1 MKILEVSFGN
11 LNSLKGEWKID
22 FREPEFTQ
30 SGIFAITGAT
40 GSGKTT
46 ILDAITLALYGQT
59 ARQKNLSNSNEIMTR
74 GAGNCFAEV
83 IFQGKSGEVFRSR
96 WSQRRARDRADGRLQ
111 TPQILLDKVGKES
124 IETEKI
130 TTWKK
135 RVEEITGLNFERF
148 IRSVML
154 AQGQF
159 AIFLTSNQS
168 KKSEIL
174 EQITGTE
181 IYKKIGE
188 KVYQKFKQKRESLER
203 VKEKLNNQEPMSKS
217 QKEEI
222 ESNILE
228 LKDRIKNLNIE
239 RESSQ
244 ELKSRFD
251 SLDRVS
257 KSIDK
262 LKLKIESLKSEK
274 VRRADEIFLVDSR
287 ATVQILIKDLES
299 LKLQKKE
306 ALDEENKLKKEQ
318 SRVKD
323 IEIQIEKK
331 ERELDKLKL
340 ENFNQER
347 LLRIKKEL
355 QELRDTL
362 KNYIEDNRIKEA
374 ELKDEIKELSL
385 ELDSISNQRKQ
396 NIKQRDLEA
405 INRDLESFQKRL
417 EIDEE
422 FTKSFD
428 IESKKERLYSLK
440 FLKISQEIDN
450 ILERL
455 KKKREEERTLKK
467 DLELIELDRFRE
479 SLKDGEPCPLC
490 GSREHQKE
498 SIKKMNRSLESQE
511 LERIKES
518 IKDLEEELTKKRFE
532 RDRVPKEFI
541 KNIEISS
548 ESIELEIREIE
559 KSIEEFKRAES
570 SIYSLSLKIVN
581 LIKERDEIK
590 RFEFLK
596 EKIEL
601 KRNSLAQIQREKSQ
615 IETKIKR
622 LEGEK
627 NSISTKDI
635 EEITTLE
642 DELNS
647 IKKSRDESKGKIK
660 VIRDNLEKLKKELS
674 RKKEELRVAILD
686 SGIKNMESL
695 GSLNISDDEF
705 KVVENRVKKLNDDL
719 NLAESQLNEQQNEQ
733 KRLQNSLKDI
743 ERDSVAESLERV
755 EERLDDVLSQKAGL
769 EHQLKIDIELKER
782 YKKIAKEFEEIK
794 ESFKLW
800 EMLNSLIGSADG
812 AKFAKFAQAL
822 TMEYLLL
829 FANRHLNSLNPRYQ
843 IAQRDILDEKS
854 TLDLV
859 IIDRYQADFIRG
871 VATLSGGESFLVS
884 LALALGLSDLAGD
897 NIKIET
903 LFLDEGFGT
912 LDAETLDTVLI
923 TLDSLVAKNKMI
935 GVISHIEAIKSR
947 IATQIEVKKDSSG
960 VGYLNDKFKLNNP

>member
-1 MKILEVSFGN
+1 VKILEVSFGN